1 MIIYLFSAGGGR
13 KLEKQQMLEVAEEA
27 VKIYFD
33 YNVSAEEAVRRAK
46 EMIENG
52 ENTSMDKVK
61 EVN

>member
-46 EMIENG
+46 EMILNE
-52 ENTSMDKVK
+52 KVEK
-61 EVN
+61 VERAN

>member
-46 EMIENG
+46 ETILIE
-52 ENTSMDKVK
+52 K
-61 EVN
+61 EETMGKAN

>member
-1 MIIYLFSAGGGR
+1 
-13 KLEKQQMLEVAEEA
+13 MLEVAEEA
-27 VKIYFD
+27 VKIYFN
-33 YNVSAEEAVRRAK
+33 YNISAEEAIKKAK

>member
-1 MIIYLFSAGGGR
+1 
-13 KLEKQQMLEVAEEA
+13 MLEVAEEA

>member
-1 MIIYLFSAGGGR
+1 MFGGR
-13 KLEKQQMLEVAEEA
+13 LRRLTKQQVLEVAEEA

>member
-46 EMIENG
+46 EMILIE
-52 ENTSMDKVK
+52 K
-61 EVN
+61 EETMGKAN